1 MYNIFITIF
10 VIIFGGANLKKS
22 NISLFFKLSAP
33 FSCVFLISFILVSY
47 TFNQKYD
54 AQIDLSFVPKTI
66 YTVEHVSKTSAI
78 KISSTVS
85 GIKQEY
91 DDYKKQQA
99 LEEQKALEAQ
109 KILETEKRI
118 KEKQALEEK
127 LAQELKSKKMLEL
140 NNNAQANKYDFRI
153 GQSFQYM
160 SQHDPSWKD
169 ISFGNGDSIDIHGC
183 GPTTLAMIVSN
194 LTSET
199 LTPDEAAFFAYERGL
214 YIPGSGS
221 SHSIFLDSLPKFGIK
236 TSAFKNYSK
245 DALTTEL
252 KKGNMFAVLMK
263 NGVFSSSTGHFMLII
278 GVDERGN
285 AIIADSNSVANSKK
299 VWDLDLILNEA
310 KYSAQSGGPFWL
322 IKNPL

>member
-1 MYNIFITIF
+1 MKKTNI
-10 VIIFGGANLKKS
+10 A
-22 NISLFFKLSAP
+22 LFFKLSAP
-33 FSCVFLISFILVSY
+33 FSCVFLLSFILVSY

-66 YTVEHVSKTSAI
+66 YTVEHVSKVSAM
-78 KISSTVS
+78 KISSKVS
-85 GIKQEY
+85 DIHEDY
-91 DDYKKQQA
+91 DAYKKQQA
-99 LEEQKALEAQ
+99 LAKQKELEAQ
-109 KILETEKRI
+109 VFEAQKEEALKIQSSSEASES
-118 KEKQALEEK
+118 
-127 LAQELKSKKMLEL
+127 KSKPL
-140 NNNAQANKYDFRI
+140 NKYDFRI

-160 SQHDPSWKD
+160 SQHDDRWKD
-169 ISFGNGDSIDIHGC
+169 ISFGNGDSIDVHGC

-194 LTSET
+194 LSSEI
-199 LTPDEAAFFAYERGL
+199 LTPDEAAFFAYERNL

-221 SHSIFLDSLPKFGIK
+221 SHAIFVNSLPEFGIK

-245 DALTTEL
+245 AAITDEL

-278 GVDERGN
+278 GIDRNGN

-299 VWDLDLILNEA
+299 SWDLDLILSEA

>member
-1 MYNIFITIF
+1 M
-10 VIIFGGANLKKS
+10 IIFGGANLKKT
-22 NISLFFKLSAP
+22 NISLFFKLAAP
-33 FSCVFLISFILVSY
+33 FSCVFLISFILVSH

-66 YTVEHVSKTSAI
+66 YTVESVSKASAM
-78 KISSTVS
+78 KISSKVS
-85 GIKQEY
+85 DIKQEY
-91 DDYKKQQA
+91 DNYKKQQA
-99 LEEQKALEAQ
+99 LAEQKILDEQKRKALESQKALEISKA
-109 KILETEKRI
+109 KD
-118 KEKQALEEK
+118 KQINE
-127 LAQELKSKKMLEL
+127 
-140 NNNAQANKYDFRI
+140 YDFRI

-160 SQHDPSWKD
+160 SQHDPRWKN

-221 SHSIFLDSLPKFGIK
+221 SHAIFLNSLPEFGIK
-236 TSAFKNYSK
+236 TSPYKNYSK
-245 DALTTEL
+245 EALTNEL
-252 KKGNMFAVLMK
+252 QKGNMFAILMK

-278 GVDERGN
+278 GIDEKGN

-299 VWDLDLILNEA
+299 VWNLDLILDQA
-310 KYSAQSGGPFWL
+310 KYSAQNGGPFWL